1 MKLKIYLFF
10 AFIICSFTNCKRE
23 NVAKTIQEEYI
34 VISKE
39 DSLSKAYDQKNKIP
53 KPFIPQELKWYTDLV
68 VIMGSTNKVY
78 IYQTERKSS
87 NEEAKFDYPNY
98 IGLRPE
104 YLTTVDSK
112 DFVSFLKS
120 NNDIFEI
127 FRNKE
132 NIINPFYIASET
144 DTIKNVAIS
153 NLNKAL
159 SKEKSETVYLL
170 RKTTEEE
177 NAVLKFKRNQRSFE
191 PEKINWSTKFYNGQV
206 TPFTKEYEKM
216 ERKMKSIVKAKETF
230 KKKIRIVYM

>member
-1 MKLKIYLFF
+1 MKLQSYLFS
-10 AFIICSFTNCKRE
+10 ALIICSFTNCKRE
-23 NVAKTIQEEYI
+23 NVAKPTQEDYI
-34 VISKE
+34 VISKQ
-39 DSLSKAYDQKNKIP
+39 DSLSKAYDQKNRIP
-53 KPFIPQELKWYTDLV
+53 QPFIPQELKWYTDLV
-68 VIMGSTNKVY
+68 VIMDSKNKVY

-87 NEEAKFDYPNY
+87 NEEAKYDNPNY

-120 NNDIFEI
+120 NNDIFGI
-127 FRNKE
+127 FPNKE

-159 SKEKSETVYLL
+159 RKEKSQTVYLL

-177 NAVLKFKRNQRSFE
+177 NVVLKFKRNQRSFE
-191 PEKINWSTKFYNGQV
+191 PEKINWSTKFYDGQV
-206 TPFTKEYEKM
+206 TPFTKEYEEM
-216 ERKMKSIVKAKETF
+216 ERQMKSIVKAKETF
-230 KKKIRIVYM
+230 RKKIRIVYM

>member
-1 MKLKIYLFF
+1 MKLKTYLFY
-10 AFIICSFTNCKRE
+10 AFIICSLTNCKRE
-23 NVAKTIQEEYI
+23 NEVKPIRQEYI

-39 DSLSKAYDQKNKIP
+39 DSLSNAYDKKNKIP
-53 KPFIPQELKWYTDLV
+53 RPFVPQELKWYTDLV
-68 VIMGSTNKVY
+68 VIMDSNDKVY
-78 IYQTERKSS
+78 VYQTERKSS
-87 NEEAKFDYPNY
+87 NEEAKFDNPNY

-112 DFVSFLKS
+112 DFVSFLKN
-120 NNDIFEI
+120 NNDIFGI
-127 FRNKE
+127 FPNNE
-132 NIINPFYIASET
+132 NVINPFYIASET

-159 SKEKSETVYLL
+159 SEEKSQTIYLL

-191 PEKINWSTKFYNGQV
+191 PKKINWSTKFYDGQV

-230 KKKIRIVYM
+230 KKKIRIVNM

>member
-1 MKLKIYLFF
+1 MKLEIYLFF
-10 AFIICSFTNCKRE
+10 ALIICSFTNCKRE
-23 NVAKTIQEEYI
+23 NVAKPIQEEYI

-104 YLTTVDSK
+104 YLTTIDSK

-120 NNDIFEI
+120 NNDIFRI

-159 SKEKSETVYLL
+159 SEEKSETVYLL

-191 PEKINWSTKFYNGQV
+191 PEKISWSTKFYDGQV

-216 ERKMKSIVKAKETF
+216 EIKMKSIVKAKETF